1 MIEYYKIST
10 RVFNAQLV
18 LLQASS
24 GQNTHPYPKRWPWPL
39 YVASKHMCVEMKDRR
54 TAPAFHNYP
63 RSLNLDADV
72 PDLER
77 REKHNLTA
85 LKGEKAIGLST
96 GTLGNLKYIGK
107 K

>member
-1 MIEYYKIST
+1 M
-10 RVFNAQLV
+10 
-18 LLQASS
+18 ASR
-24 GQNTHPYPKRWPWPL
+24 Y
-39 YVASKHMCVEMKDRR
+39 MCMEMRDKR

-77 REKHNLTA
+77 REKHNRKA
-85 LKGEKAIGLST
+85 LKEAKATGLST
-96 GTLGNLKYIGK
+96 GILGNLMYIGK

>member
-1 MIEYYKIST
+1 M
-10 RVFNAQLV
+10 
-18 LLQASS
+18 
-24 GQNTHPYPKRWPWPL
+24 
-39 YVASKHMCVEMKDRR
+39 EMRDKR

-85 LKGEKAIGLST
+85 LKEANATGLST
-96 GTLGNLKYIGK
+96 GTIGNLSIHYFTRFNCIMEPSGIYLVHLATSDDPGHCTWLLSKCAWLGM
-107 K
+107 

>member
-1 MIEYYKIST
+1 MPGI
-10 RVFNAQLV
+10 L
-18 LLQASS
+18 
-24 GQNTHPYPKRWPWPL
+24 NTYPYPKRWPWPL
-39 YVASKHMCVEMKDRR
+39 YVASRYMCMEMRDKR

-77 REKHNLTA
+77 RGKHNQVV
-85 LKGEKAIGLST
+85 LKEAKDTGLST

-107 K
+107 NRPVCASVESTEKCRIK